1 MHEASIA
8 LSMLD
13 IITSQCKKEG
23 FNRINS
29 VKVRIGRASGVL
41 PEALSFAFDAAK
53 IETIARDAELIIETI
68 PLGGLCYGC
77 GKSFEVD
84 DTYVLN
90 CPECLSS
97 SFKIERGFE
106 MDIIEMDVSQEGE

>member
-8 LSMLD
+8 LSILD
-13 IITSQCKKEG
+13 IITSQCQKDG
-23 FNRINS
+23 YNRINS

-53 IETIARDAELIIETI
+53 IDTIANHAELIIETI
-68 PLGGLCYGC
+68 PLGGLCYDC
-77 GKSFEVD
+77 GNSFEVE

-90 CPECLSS
+90 CPECSSS
-97 SFKIERGFE
+97 SFKIEKGFE
-106 MDIIEMDVSQEGE
+106 MDIIEMDVS

>member
-8 LSMLD
+8 LSILD
-13 IITSQCKKEG
+13 IITSQCQKDG
-23 FNRINS
+23 YNRINS

-53 IETIARDAELIIETI
+53 IDTIANHAELIIETI
-68 PLGGLCYGC
+68 PLGGLCNNC
-77 GKSFEVD
+77 GNSFEVE

-90 CPECLSS
+90 CPECSSS
-97 SFKIERGFE
+97 SFKIEKGFE
-106 MDIIEMDVSQEGE
+106 MDIIEMDVS